1 MQDAGAVEPAEEIA
15 QCRDG
20 PRPAG
25 GTGASR
31 RPARQPGS
39 EIGKPGICQVF
50 QADRMAAMTG
60 KESKEGGQVADIGG
74 DGMGRE
80 LPLDRQPVAPSGQ
93 DRGQIVAG
101 G

>member
-1 MQDAGAVEPAEEIA
+1 
-15 QCRDG
+15 
-20 PRPAG
+20 
-25 GTGASR
+25 
-31 RPARQPGS
+31 
-39 EIGKPGICQVF
+39 
-50 QADRMAAMTG
+50 MAAMTG